1 MAPSPES
8 FIARSARE
16 ETRRLLRL
24 AVPVAGTQL
33 SMMLLGFV
41 DTVMLGWYDTEAMAA
56 SVSANV
62 WTYATMFFAS
72 GVLLGLDPVIAQAHG
87 AGDGGRAARAF
98 QRGTV
103 MSVVFAVPVALSWAW
118 TGRFLSLTGQAEAL
132 VPLAQQYAD
141 ALLPGLPALLVYGC
155 LRSYLQGREIVRPAL
170 IIVLVANVI
179 NAGVN
184 YVLIFGH
191 FGFPELGIVGAGLA
205 SSVTRIVSLVLLF
218 AWVWGFRLHR
228 DAWVPWSMDVFR
240 WQGMRTILV
249 IGFPVAIQT
258 STEMFAFSASTL
270 LAGTLGATA
279 VVAHAI
285 ALNLAS
291 ISFML
296 PLGVSVAAATRVGN
310 LIGAGALGGAQRA
323 AWIAI
328 GMGGSVMSISAVSFV
343 VFREWLPRIY
353 TPDPEAIALAATILP
368 IAGAFQLFDGT
379 QAVSCGVLRGM
390 GRTRPAAVFNVLG
403 YWVLGL
409 PLGWWFGVRAGWL
422 PGLWWGLALGLA
434 VVAVCLVASIRVRGP
449 GTLRQGE
456 RLVTS

>member
-1 MAPSPES
+1 MSSPGEA
-8 FIARSARE
+8 FIARSAGE

-41 DTVMLGWYDTEAMAA
+41 DTVMLGWYDTQAMAA

-62 WTYATMFFAS
+62 WTIATMFFAS
-72 GVLLGLDPVIAQAHG
+72 GILLGLDPVIAQAHG
-87 AGDGGRAARAF
+87 AGDGRSAALAF
-98 QRGTV
+98 QRGAV
-103 MSVVFAVPVALSWAW
+103 LSLVFAVPTALCWTW
-118 TGRFLSLTGQAEAL
+118 TGGFLSLTGQDLAL
-132 VPLAQQYAD
+132 VPLAQEYAD

-155 LRSYLQGREIVRPAL
+155 LRSYLQGRELVRPAL
-170 IIVLVANVI
+170 VIVLVANVI
-179 NAGVN
+179 NAAVN
-184 YVLIFGH
+184 YALIFGNL
-191 FGFPELGIVGAGLA
+191 GFPELGIVGAGLA
-205 SSVTRIVSLVLLF
+205 SSVTRVLSLVLL
-218 AWVWGFRLHR
+218 ALWVWGFGLQRG
-228 DAWVPWSMDVFR
+228 AWVPWSRASFA
-240 WQGMRTILV
+240 WGGMRTILAV
-249 IGFPVAIQT
+249 GFPVAIQT

-296 PLGVSVAAATRVGN
+296 PLGVSIAAATRVGN
-310 LIGAGALGGAQRA
+310 LIGAGAREGAQRA

-328 GMGGSVMSISAVSFV
+328 AMGAGVMSISAVAFV
-343 VFREWLPRIY
+343 VFRDWLPRIY

-368 IAGAFQLFDGT
+368 IAAAFQLFDGT

-390 GRTRPAAVFNVLG
+390 GRTRPAAVFNVIG

-409 PLGWWFGVRAGWL
+409 PLGWWFGVRVGWL
-422 PGLWWGLALGLA
+422 GGLWWALALGLA
-434 VVAVCLVASIRVRGP
+434 IVAVSLVAWIRVRGP
-449 GTLRQGE
+449 AALGPGE
-456 RLVTS
+456 RVGV